1 MRGEGGREQRRAG
14 LAPATAGAAPPPIWG
29 YNRMGRRWTKVLTV
43 IVVVLAGLFVAADRI
58 AVHEADDY
66 VANKA
71 EAGYGLGAATD
82 SYTTVD
88 IHGFPFLTQA
98 VGREFDDVTLTA
110 GNLTAHDGSNP
121 SGGGLAISKAQF
133 DLHDVQISSDFH
145 SARSGQVDGTV
156 TIGWSQLSQAL
167 TQQAGGG
174 TVTVAAR
181 STGGGPGTSS
191 AAVDVTGPVDGRTVS
206 GTGKI
211 TADSDELHFAVPG
224 TGHAPASWL
233 INLPGNLRFN
243 GIHTTPTALTLSVT
257 GFDVS
262 LGE

>member
-1 MRGEGGREQRRAG
+1 MA
-14 LAPATAGAAPPPIWG
+14 
-29 YNRMGRRWTKVLTV
+29 RRWTKVLTV
-43 IVVVLAGLFVAADRI
+43 IVVVLVGLFVAADRI
-58 AVHEADDY
+58 AVHEVDDY

-71 EAGYGLGAATD
+71 EVGYGLGATTG

-98 VGREFDDVTLTA
+98 AGREFDDVTLTA
-110 GNLTAHDGSNP
+110 GNLTAHGDSSP

-156 TIGWSQLSQAL
+156 TIGWPQLSEAL
-167 TQQAGGG
+167 SQQAGG
-174 TVTVAAR
+174 TVTVAPQ
-181 STGGGPGTSS
+181 STGGGTGTDASS
-191 AAVDVTGPVDGRTVS
+191 AAVQVTGPVAGRTVS

-224 TGHAPASWL
+224 TGHAPATWL
-233 INLPGNLRFN
+233 INLPGNIRFN
-243 GIHTTPTALTLSVT
+243 GIHTTPTALTLSVS
-257 GFDVS
+257 GFDVDLS
-262 LGE
+262 E